1 MEGLKMKEFF
11 KVNPKLIPLKLL
23 IFFWSSAAFSILPYL
38 TIHMKDIGISIDHI
52 ALIYAI
58 LPFTIFIAPPAVG
71 YLADKL
77 GSFTRVLFIMFLGA
91 GIFHSLL
98 LLVPS
103 SMTVTRAPAEVKFSM
118 ANDIATLTWTPCQDF
133 DRIEIGEFNDSTK
146 CMKKNQIESI
156 QDTGNI
162 KFNIDSTNKSFDL
175 ILENCSFLCPIDSI
189 QVCESLTNMMICME
203 DKENDLITLQ
213 NISIE
218 FVVSH

>member
-1 MEGLKMKEFF
+1 MKEFF

-58 LPFTIFIAPPAVG
+58 LPFMVFIAPPAVG

-77 GSFTRVLFIMFLGA
+77 GSFTRVLFIMFLGT
-91 GIFHSLL
+91 GIFHSVL
-98 LLVPS
+98 LLVPT
-103 SMTVTRAPAEVKFSM
+103 SMTVTRAPAEVKFSL
-118 ANDIATLTWTPCQDF
+118 ANDIATLMWTPCQDF
-133 DRIEIGEFNDSTK
+133 DQIEIGRFNDSSK
-146 CMKKNQIESI
+146 CTKKNEIEST
-156 QDTGNI
+156 QETENI

-175 ILENCSFLCPIDSI
+175 KLENCFFSCPINSI
-189 QVCESLTNMMICME
+189 QVCESLTNIMICKE
-203 DKENDLITLQ
+203 DKENHLITLE
-213 NISIE
+213 NISME